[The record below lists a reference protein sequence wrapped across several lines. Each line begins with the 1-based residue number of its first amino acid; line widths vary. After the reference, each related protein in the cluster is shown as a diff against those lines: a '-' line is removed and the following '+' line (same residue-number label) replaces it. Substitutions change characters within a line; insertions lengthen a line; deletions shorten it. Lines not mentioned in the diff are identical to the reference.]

1 MISVGKGGEDEPF
14 MATTFSKKHS
24 ILYAAFAGWNDNLN
38 EWKINI
44 PEGKIIDNILG
55 SNMSLFRFN

>member
-44 PEGKIIDNILG
+44 PESK
-55 SNMSLFRFN
+55 